1 MFSLLRKK
9 RKIEGEQQ
17 GRVGGQW
24 WRGLITYV
32 YMWEGWYSDTDRWK
46 WRGVDGQWVSNIY
59 Y

>member
-32 YMWEGWYSDTDRWK
+32 YMWEGW
-46 WRGVDGQWVSNIY
+46 
-59 Y
+59 